1 MSGSWIST
9 FHHSKIGAKE
19 SSSRISL
26 PAHRVSIDV
35 EEFRFARVED
45 PYFTNSG
52 QRVYIYTGFVI
63 PRLETVSV
71 SVNSILSGREKFAA
85 FSGEHSSRT
94 SANLSRRKRLT
105 VPSPPPRVLIVD
117 SSFATGIVLMEII
130 LDREVWYF

>member
-71 SVNSILSGREKFAA
+71 NSILSGREKFAA

-105 VPSPPPRVLIVD
+105 VLSPFPPC
-117 SSFATGIVLMEII
+117 F
-130 LDREVWYF
+130 DR